1 MRLPN
6 LDLSYLNGSNH
17 IDSESEML
25 IVQGLIAENGKTGR
39 VAKAF
44 NVDEGIVSRVMVKNY
59 LQINKIVTENARSDE
74 TDKAISDAVSMYSD
88 HIEAIKNGRQCK
100 KLPESTISALNKMF
114 DRMTR
119 IKDSKT
125 KAYDSTLN
133 VMSKNIIKQKTLEV
147 VEKGKSQDSAEYKEN
162 QDSVASKLA
171 EALSKDDDK
180 PQ

>member
-1 MRLPN
+1 MKLPK
-6 LDLSYLNGSNH
+6 LDLSYLNGSTH

-25 IVQGLIAENGKTGR
+25 VVQGLIAEKGNTKK
-39 VAKAF
+39 VAKNF
-44 NVDEGIVSRVMVKNY
+44 NVSEAIVSRIMVKNY
-59 LQINKIVTENARSDE
+59 VQINKIVTDNERIDE
-74 TDKAISDAVSMYSD
+74 TDKAITDAVDMYAD

-100 KLPESTISALNKMF
+100 KLPAATVSDLNKMF
-114 DRMTR
+114 DRITR

-147 VEKGKSQDSAEYKEN
+147 VEKGKSQDSSEYKDN

-171 EALSKDDDK
+171 EALSKDDDR